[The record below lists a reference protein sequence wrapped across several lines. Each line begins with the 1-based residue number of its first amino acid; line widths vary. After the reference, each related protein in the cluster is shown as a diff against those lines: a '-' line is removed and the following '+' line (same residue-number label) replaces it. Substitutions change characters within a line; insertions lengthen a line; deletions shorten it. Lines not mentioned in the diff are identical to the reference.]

1 VIRWALIK
9 PVKVTIAPYQGLKR
23 RLMLKRIHNNLS
35 KNHGSFNMSTLKKRL
50 LTGDTPT
57 GPLHLG
63 HWTGSLEQRVALQNE
78 YNAFFIIANTHAFTT
93 GAYSPE
99 EIRKNTLEIAI
110 DYLSVGIDPKK
121 SCIFVQSD
129 IPAIFELTFMMSM
142 YVPFT
147 RVMRNPTIK
156 NEIKVKGLGDNY
168 PFGFLLYPVGQAADI
183 LSFRPHVVPV
193 GEDQIPHIE
202 LTKEIARHLNRE
214 HSSESNSI
222 FPTIEPLMGR
232 NKRLVGLGAP
242 DHEGQLLKMSKSLN
256 NAIFLKDNPD
266 VIRAKIM
273 KMYTDPNRIRVTD
286 RGSIENNPLWIFL
299 DTFST
304 DKAWVEDAKIA
315 YQNGLISD
323 VVCKKKLID
332 AVVELTEPFRQ
343 RRKLYESDIADVFT
357 ILQDGAARANML
369 ANETLG
375 IVKSVLKQDYKMN
388 HHGSSVTAT
397 A

>member
-1 VIRWALIK
+1 
-9 PVKVTIAPYQGLKR
+9 
-23 RLMLKRIHNNLS
+23 MLKRIHNNVL
-35 KNHGSFNMSTLKKRL
+35 KKHGFFNMSTLKKRL

-63 HWTGSLEQRVALQNE
+63 HWTGSLEQRVALQYE
-78 YNAFFIIANTHAFTT
+78 YEAFFIIANTHAFTT
-93 GAYSPE
+93 GAYSPA
-99 EIRKNTLEIAI
+99 EIRKNTVEIAI
-110 DYLSVGIDPKK
+110 DYLSVGIDPKE

-129 IPAIFELTFMMSM
+129 IPAIFELTFMISM
-142 YVPFT
+142 FVPFT
-147 RVMRNPTIK
+147 RIMRNPTIK

-193 GEDQIPHIE
+193 GEDQIPHVE
-202 LTKEIARHLNRE
+202 LTKEIARHLNRF
-214 HSSESNSI
+214 HSAESDSL

-232 NKRLVGLGAP
+232 NKRLVGLGGP
-242 DHEGQLLKMSKSLN
+242 DQEGHLLKMSKSLN

-273 KMYTDPNRIRVTD
+273 KMYTDPNRVRVSD
-286 RGSIENNPLWIFL
+286 KGSIENNPLWIFL
-299 DTFST
+299 DTFSK
-304 DKAWVEDAKIA
+304 DNAWIDEAKSA

-323 VVCKKKLID
+323 VECKKKLID

-343 RRKLYESDIADVFT
+343 RRKLYESDINGVFT
-357 ILQDGAARANML
+357 ILQEGAARANIV

-375 IVKSVLKQDYKMN
+375 IVKSTLKQEYKMAELDSAFKKS
-388 HHGSSVTAT
+388 HEPLKIGIV
-397 A
+397 